1 MREGFIILTGKK
13 DIFYDSLDRVYR
25 VRMHCP
31 HCTKFSGCRC
41 FDTLEKAE
49 EFIEDGI
56 PFVCSS
62 KCSLMILVDDVGVND
77 IGDTMKGM
85 GIGNFKIGRKHFIT
99 RINRFINHTL
109 KYYISIWRL
118 KWYIFKYFG
127 YISEKDAYKVIDE
140 MDIDFDQVEGES
152 C

>member
-1 MREGFIILTGKK
+1 MKDGFIRITDEKNL
-13 DIFYDSLDRVYR
+13 FYDSVNRVYR

-31 HCTKFSGCRC
+31 NCGKDSGCRC
-41 FDTLEKAE
+41 FDTLGKAE
-49 EFIEDGI
+49 GFIDDGI

-62 KCSLMILVDDVGVND
+62 KCSLKSLVGDVGVDD
-77 IGDTMKGM
+77 IGDTMKEMGM
-85 GIGNFKIGRKHFIT
+85 GNWKIERKHLIT

-118 KWYIFKYFG
+118 KWYIFKYTG

-140 MDIDFDQVEGES
+140 MDINFDEVGGES